1 MGVKST
7 IFLSREQAE
16 TKFVDLMIDARLNE
30 IRIMLK
36 ERACQMSA
44 SDLTSI
50 LADLN
55 DEARGGEG
63 FENYAITL

>member
-7 IFLSREQAE
+7 ISLSREQAE
-16 TKFVDLMIDARLNE
+16 AKFVDLMIDARQDE
-30 IRIMLK
+30 IRMMLK
-36 ERACQMSA
+36 ERAFQMSA
-44 SDLTSI
+44 SDLTAI

-63 FENYAITL
+63 FENYAIA